1 MVALALALGWG
12 TASCGGSDD
21 AGGTADSAD
30 ARTVEVTA
38 KEYSFNGDPGT
49 IAAGDTIE
57 FDVSNTGVLQHSM
70 EVLSSEGSS
79 LGKTGRIEPGER
91 AAVTVTFDEAGQYR
105 LICDVDDHLSRGQS
119 ANITVVES

>member
-1 MVALALALGWG
+1 MVVLAFGWAA
-12 TASCGGSDD
+12 TSCGGSDD
-21 AGGTADSAD
+21 AGGAADSPD

-49 IAAGDTIE
+49 IAEGDTIE

-79 LGKTGRIEPGER
+79 LGKTERIEPGAS

-119 ANITVVES
+119 ANITVIEG

>member
-1 MVALALALGWG
+1 MMVLALGWAA
-12 TASCGGSDD
+12 TSCGGSDD
-21 AGGTADSAD
+21 AGAAGSTD

-49 IAAGDTIE
+49 IAEGDTIE

-79 LGKTGRIEPGER
+79 LGKTGRIEPGES

-119 ANITVVES
+119 ANITVVEG

>member
-1 MVALALALGWG
+1 MVVFALTIGWAM
-12 TASCGGSDD
+12 ASCGGSDGAGD
-21 AGGTADSAD
+21 AGGSTE
-30 ARTVEVTA
+30 ARIVEVTA

-49 IAAGDTIE
+49 IASGDTIE
-57 FDVSNTGVLQHSM
+57 FDVSNTGVLEHSM

-91 AAVTVTFDEAGQYR
+91 EAVTVTFDEAGQYR

-119 ANITVVES
+119 ANITVVEG